1 MVGTAFALFS
11 APAASSF
18 PLTAP
23 RSSLAVSCALSR
35 PPSHSILLPASPRFV
50 QQGAS
55 RHSAAGDA
63 VAFALQDLASGRV
76 CLRTR
81 QQKEKEDHEVFIDSL
96 IYKGQVTETLFA
108 PVEEKLYEFRL
119 RSKLSRREE
128 EQSLQATLQP
138 LIVRALILLTILQV
152 ASQLVLLQAKNV
164 IITDTK
170 ALHAFPVRVIQ
181 AVLGIRSK
189 RLRKFKIGCVE
200 TFWC

>member
-1 MVGTAFALFS
+1 MVGTAFSALLS
-11 APAASSF
+11 APASSSF
-18 PLTAP
+18 RLTAP
-23 RSSLAVSCALSR
+23 RSSLAASCALSR
-35 PPSHSILLPASPRFV
+35 PHSPSILLPASPSFV

-55 RHSAAGDA
+55 RHRAAGDA
-63 VAFALQDLASGRV
+63 VAFALQDLAKG
-76 CLRTR
+76 
-81 QQKEKEDHEVFIDSL
+81 KEDHEAFIASL
-96 IYKGQVTETLFA
+96 SCTGKVTETLFA

-170 ALHAFPVRVIQ
+170 VLQAFPVRVIQ

-189 RLRKFKIGCVE
+189 RLRKFKTGCVE